1 MPRAV
6 TGVRRGSV
14 VTALV
19 AAAIGA
25 NCVWQT
31 FVSIPGG
38 RHNTRSAARVVRSA
52 EGDSEDNLDREDI
65 EVWDQTAEELS
76 LDMRELLVTDANVFL
91 VGPDMDSYRE
101 DIKLVAERIN
111 YTFMD
116 FEHTNLVSAG
126 ELTGQLEKVVAVPP
140 LTSVTRFPWK
150 VMMHGLVV
158 WLDPD
163 GWERRDIIMREKIR
177 KKKFP
182 KKKVAFGPEK
192 AMEFGFNR
200 PKEIDAADPIDMW
213 QEADVHVDLQS
224 RSDMPVADHIMAAVI
239 DAILRSPPKWRSW
252 MKAGKVR
259 GTIPTDYETPYQV
272 RREFHSYGM
281 SPRLNKLLKA

>member
-1 MPRAV
+1 
-6 TGVRRGSV
+6 
-14 VTALV
+14 
-19 AAAIGA
+19 
-25 NCVWQT
+25 
-31 FVSIPGG
+31 
-38 RHNTRSAARVVRSA
+38 
-52 EGDSEDNLDREDI
+52 
-65 EVWDQTAEELS
+65 
-76 LDMRELLVTDANVFL
+76 
-91 VGPDMDSYRE
+91 
-101 DIKLVAERIN
+101 
-111 YTFMD
+111 
-116 FEHTNLVSAG
+116 
-126 ELTGQLEKVVAVPP
+126 
-140 LTSVTRFPWK
+140 
-150 VMMHGLVV
+150 
-158 WLDPD
+158 
-163 GWERRDIIMREKIR
+163 MREKIQ